1 MKDEWLEI
9 GEIVAPQGLKG
20 DLRVKNAS
28 DFPERFTNPG
38 QRWLQRNPDSPP
50 EAVELLSSYLIPGKN
65 IYVVKLAEISDRLAA
80 ENLRGA
86 KLLVA
91 KSDRLELAPEEYHVA
106 DLIDL
111 PVYHQINGTKI
122 GIVTAV
128 LSIGNDILE
137 VTLDS
142 KKTTVLI
149 PFVQEIVPVVDLETK
164 RIEINPPDGLLDL
177 TILDPKAKK
186 DIILA
191 EKQQQG
197 DQAEAITLTE
207 EGDDQKTN

>member
-9 GEIVAPQGLKG
+9 GEIVSPQGLKG

-38 QRWLQRNPDSPP
+38 QRWLQRDPNSPP

-65 IYVVKLAEISDRLAA
+65 IYVVKLAQISDRLAA

-91 KSDRLELAPEEYHVA
+91 KSDRLELAPDEYHVA

-122 GIVTAV
+122 GIVSAV
-128 LSIGNDILE
+128 LSVGNDILE

-142 KKTTVLI
+142 QKTTVLI

-164 RIEINPPDGLLDL
+164 RLEINPPEGLLDL
-177 TILDPKAKK
+177 TIIDPKVKKALILAQKKKDEEEKEAIALAKK
-186 DIILA
+186 
-191 EKQQQG
+191 
-197 DQAEAITLTE
+197 
-207 EGDDQKTN
+207 GDDQ

>member
-38 QRWLQRNPDSPP
+38 QRWLQRNPDCPP

-65 IYVVKLAEISDRLAA
+65 IYVVKLAEISDRLEA

-91 KSDRLELAPEEYHVA
+91 KSDRLELAPDEYHVA

-177 TILDPKAKK
+177 TIADPKAKK

-207 EGDDQKTN
+207 EGDDQ

>member
-1 MKDEWLEI
+1 MNDEWLEI

-38 QRWLQRNPDSPP
+38 QRWLQRDPDSPP
-50 EAVELLSSYLIPGKN
+50 EAVKLLSSYLIPGKN
-65 IYVVKLAEISDRLAA
+65 IYVVKLAEISDRLEA

-86 KLLVA
+86 KLLVS
-91 KSDRLELAPEEYHVA
+91 KSDRLELAPDEYHVS

-177 TILDPKAKK
+177 TIADPKAKK

-207 EGDDQKTN
+207 EGDDQ

>member
-38 QRWLQRNPDSPP
+38 QRWLQRNPNSPP

-91 KSDRLELAPEEYHVA
+91 KSERLELAPEEYHVA

-177 TILDPKAKK
+177 TILDPKSKK
-186 DIILA
+186 DLILA
-191 EKQQQG
+191 QKQKDQEEK
-197 DQAEAITLTE
+197 EAIALTQE
-207 EGDDQKTN
+207 SDDQKTN